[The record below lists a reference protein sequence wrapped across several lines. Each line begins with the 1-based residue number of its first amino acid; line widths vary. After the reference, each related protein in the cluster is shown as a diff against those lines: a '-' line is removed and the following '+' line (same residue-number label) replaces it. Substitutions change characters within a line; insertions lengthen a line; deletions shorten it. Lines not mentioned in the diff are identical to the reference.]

1 MKKLPILRSGFAEG
15 GLLLAAISVFADE
28 TKFSDGTAVE
38 QIDGGAE

>member
-28 TKFSDGTAVE
+28 TKFSAGTAIK
-38 QIDGGAE
+38 QIDGEAE

>member
-1 MKKLPILRSGFAEG
+1 MKDIPMLRSSFAEG

-28 TKFSDGTAVE
+28 TKFSAGNAVK

>member
-15 GLLLAAISVFADE
+15 GLLLAAIFVFADE
-28 TKFSDGTAVE
+28 TKFSDGNAVE